1 MLEKCDIQAILE
13 LPPGWSQGTNVQASI
28 LLIAPFRNPE
38 RDVKMFRFSK
48 FDTIPW
54 DVVASSVLSRDEKV
68 SHITFKCFTIKAS
81 QLSSERLDAS
91 YYDPKYRD
99 ISKPN
104 SSVFKAIAL
113 SDLVSISGGE
123 RLSKDNFHSYGIP
136 YIQVANVGIDGNLYL
151 RDASFV
157 NPDKVKSGIKAGAQ
171 RWHCIRGDL
180 IITVAGTVGKI
191 TLIDDKLPSHGVYI
205 NTSSRRLRVKD
216 TNIVLPE
223 YLYIHLRSEIIQLQ
237 IERLRSG
244 SVIPVLSNA
253 ELGKITVYIPP
264 IEKQLQLITSLQVTT
279 RQQSQ
284 KVLSRFYGI
293 EQEMDVNVE
302 SKSTIKSTAPPLQ
315 PIEEIIKTE
324 FPFPLVVLWI
334 RRHVS
339 RL

>member
-1 MLEKCDIQAILE
+1 M
-13 LPPGWSQGTNVQASI
+13 
-28 LLIAPFRNPE
+28 
-38 RDVKMFRFSK
+38 
-48 FDTIPW
+48 
-54 DVVASSVLSRDEKV
+54 
-68 SHITFKCFTIKAS
+68 
-81 QLSSERLDAS
+81 
-91 YYDPKYRD
+91 
-99 ISKPN
+99 
-104 SSVFKAIAL
+104 
-113 SDLVSISGGE
+113 
-123 RLSKDNFHSYGIP
+123 
-136 YIQVANVGIDGNLYL
+136 
-151 RDASFV
+151 
-157 NPDKVKSGIKAGAQ
+157 
-171 RWHCIRGDL
+171 
-180 IITVAGTVGKI
+180 
-191 TLIDDKLPSHGVYI
+191 
-205 NTSSRRLRVKD
+205 
-216 TNIVLPE
+216 LPE

-302 SKSTIKSTAPPLQ
+302 FKSTIKSTAPPLQ